1 MKLHKYQAK
10 ALLAQYGF
18 PVSKGKVAFGPSEA
32 RDIADEIGNKAVIKA
47 HVYTNCYNYFS
58 GEHSK
63 LGS

>member
-10 ALLAQYGF
+10 ALLAQYGI
-18 PVSKGKVAFGPSEA
+18 PVSKGKVALSPSKA
-32 RDIADEIGNKAVIKA
+32 RDIAAEVGNKAVIKTP
-47 HVYTNCYNYFS
+47 VYTNCYNYFP